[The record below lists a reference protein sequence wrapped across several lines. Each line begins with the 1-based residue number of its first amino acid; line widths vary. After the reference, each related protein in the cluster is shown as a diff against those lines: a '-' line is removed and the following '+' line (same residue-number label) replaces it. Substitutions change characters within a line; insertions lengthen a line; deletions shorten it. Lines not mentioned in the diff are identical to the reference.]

1 MRRQT
6 SEFRKVKKVKRMENK
21 TVIKSGI
28 SFGSVLAITISWSVN
43 HSIIWAIIHG
53 CLSWLYVIY
62 YALIR

>member
-6 SEFRKVKKVKRMENK
+6 SEVRRVKKVRKMENK

>member
-6 SEFRKVKKVKRMENK
+6 SEISKVKKVRKMENK

>member
-6 SEFRKVKKVKRMENK
+6 SEIRKVKKVKKMENK